1 MSVGLAF
8 PAAETTARS
17 WGHCGGR
24 EPARLD
30 SANGIAPDEDRNQE
44 PHVSFLPRLQNSAKE
59 TVSQWL
65 KGNWVRSRAADSL
78 FSAPRTGGRV
88 LSASRSVVPAGSAG
102 GGSGEGLGR
111 RAPTLSSCNL
121 PSLPGRGAT
130 YSIVGQPLHKSPLL
144 TKLIHTKVRV
154 TDSSL
159 SCVERTG
166 IKGRGM

>member
-1 MSVGLAF
+1 MGLAF

-24 EPARLD
+24 EPARLG
-30 SANGIAPDEDRNQE
+30 SANGTAPDEDRNQE
-44 PHVSFLPRLQNSAKE
+44 PHVSFHPRLQNSAQE

-65 KGNWVRSRAADSL
+65 ERNWVRSKAADSL
-78 FSAPRTGGRV
+78 FSAPRTGGRISLPRGLLSRQAV
-88 LSASRSVVPAGSAG
+88 LAGAVG
-102 GGSGEGLGR
+102 GGLGR
-111 RAPTLSSCNL
+111 RAPTLSSCDL

-130 YSIVGQPLHKSPLL
+130 YSVVGRPLHRSPLL

-159 SCVERTG
+159 SCMERTG
-166 IKGRGM
+166 IEGRGM